1 MNGMKKIVL
10 VSMAL
15 ACMTG
20 ITSAGLFDKITQ
32 NDQQVVV
39 TNDIVDPL
47 RDGAHNPW
55 QWIQGLYYNGQIF
68 SFLQAENQTIA
79 YIQRIVNRALTFV
92 GIIALLYLLYSGFL
106 MVTAAW
112 RDDQFKKWVTALRTS
127 VIAIVWM
134 ALAGFLVNFILYLI
148 SKIL

>member
-1 MNGMKKIVL
+1 
-10 VSMAL
+10 
-15 ACMTG
+15 
-20 ITSAGLFDKITQ
+20 LFDKINQ
-32 NDQQVVV
+32 NDQRVVV

-47 RDGAHNPW
+47 RDGTHNPW
-55 QWIQGLYYNGQIF
+55 QGVQGLYYNGQIL

-79 YIQRIVNRALTFV
+79 YIQRIINRALTFV
-92 GIIALLYLLYSGFL
+92 GIIALLYLVYSGFL
-106 MVTAAW
+106 MMTAAGQ
-112 RDDQFKKWVTALRTS
+112 DDQFKRWVKALRTS